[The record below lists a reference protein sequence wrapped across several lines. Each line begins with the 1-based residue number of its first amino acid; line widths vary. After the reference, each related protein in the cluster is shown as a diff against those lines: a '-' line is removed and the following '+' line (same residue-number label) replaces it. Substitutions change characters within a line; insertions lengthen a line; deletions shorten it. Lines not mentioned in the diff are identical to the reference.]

1 MIPVRSFSVLLV
13 SGVLS
18 ALIASSAHAYVPPS
32 NFLISSL
39 AKKHRVLKSLRVKT
53 RITGTNAQ
61 IREIGYFDAATKTW
75 KARFLDQNDRE
86 LYAFERKLGS
96 ASDSLT
102 SLLLFETNAAH
113 LVTTL
118 KNAGIPIVSEEELLA
133 LPGELERRAAE
144 KTSIGRLDKKVGWV
158 IGEGGT
164 ALWVLKDEFVP
175 LRLLHGGFDFRYEE
189 TKYSKNFPYSRSISV
204 YRGGD
209 FVLKGEAMEVITSPD
224 LADMKA
230 IQVQG
235 LPAISSSIPAEER
248 ALIEQWVQ
256 WVR

>member
-1 MIPVRSFSVLLV
+1 MTRVRS
-13 SGVLS
+13 LS
-18 ALIASSAHAYVPPS
+18 ALLVAAVFSATLVPAALAYVPPS
-32 NFLISSL
+32 NFIVSSL
-39 AKKHRVLKSLRVKT
+39 AKKHRALKSLRVKT

-96 ASDSLT
+96 TSDSLT
-102 SLLLFETNAAH
+102 SLLLFETNTGH
-113 LVTTL
+113 LVTAL
-118 KNAGIPIVSEEELLA
+118 KNAGIPIVSETELLA
-133 LPGELERRAAE
+133 LPGEPERRAAE

-158 IGEGGT
+158 IGDGGT

-175 LRLLHGGFDFRYEE
+175 LRLLHGGFDIRYEE
-189 TKYSKNFPYSRSISV
+189 TKYSKNFPYSRSISI

-209 FVLKGEAMEVITSPD
+209 FVLKGEAMEVMTSPD

-230 IQVQG
+230 IDVKG